1 MSRAEFSKR
10 VKLAAFR
17 RAMGRC
23 EGCGGLLVFGK
34 FAYDHRN
41 PSEFSGDNSLENC
54 QCLCLGCHGAKTA
67 LKDVPAIAKS
77 NRIRASA
84 AGIRRDRTIR
94 AWRNFAG
101 EIVRKPARRDQE

>member
-1 MSRAEFSKR
+1 MRRVEFSKAT
-10 VKLAAFR
+10 KLAAYR

-23 EGCGGLLVFGK
+23 EGCGGLLVPGK

-41 PSEFSGDNSLENC
+41 PSEFSGDASLENC
-54 QCLCLGCHGAKTA
+54 QCLCVGCHGAKTI
-67 LKDVPAIAKS
+67 KCDIPAIAKS

-84 AGIRRDRTIR
+84 AGIRRERKIR

-101 EIVRKPARRDQE
+101 EIVRKPGRREP

>member
-1 MSRAEFSKR
+1 MSRAEFSKATR
-10 VKLAAFR
+10 LAAFR

-34 FAYDHRN
+34 FHYDHRN

-54 QCLCLGCHGAKTA
+54 QCLCVGCHGAKTT
-67 LKDVPAIAKS
+67 KQDIPTIAKS
-77 NRIRASA
+77 NRVRASA

-101 EIVRKPARRDQE
+101 EIIRKPARRE

>member
-1 MSRAEFSKR
+1 MRAEFPKR

-23 EGCGGLLVFGK
+23 ERCGGLLTFGK
-34 FAYDHRN
+34 FHYDHRN
-41 PSEFSGDNSLENC
+41 PSEFSGNAGLENC
-54 QCLCLGCHGAKTA
+54 QVLCVGCHGAKTV
-67 LKDVPAIAKS
+67 KDIGDIAKS
-77 NRIRASA
+77 NRIAYTA

-101 EIVRKPARRDQE
+101 EIVRKPGRRE